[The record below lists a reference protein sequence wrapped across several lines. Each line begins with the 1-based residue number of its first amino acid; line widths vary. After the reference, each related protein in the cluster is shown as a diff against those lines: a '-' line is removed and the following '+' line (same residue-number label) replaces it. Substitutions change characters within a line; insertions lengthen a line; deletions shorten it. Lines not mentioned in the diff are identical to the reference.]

1 MKTYSFTYEEI
12 VVNQVFFLAKNEEEA
27 QALYKKAKGGE
38 ISFDE
43 LPEMGEK
50 SKWYEMSFDGS
61 ELECENVGVAV

>member
-1 MKTYSFTYEEI
+1 MKTYSFTYEEV
-12 VVNQVFFLAKNEEEA
+12 VVNQVFFVADSEEEA
-27 QALYKKAKGGE
+27 QSLYEKVKGGE

-61 ELECENVGVAV
+61 ELECANVGVAV